1 MLTARGDSVHRAVLP
16 SSFNILVFCSFT
28 NTVLSSFSDLNIAFL
43 LSSFLSFPVSQDGS
57 TDPVAGERH
66 VRNCPQFDTFVH
78 TATHLSTLPH
88 ICPHYHTFVNTT
100 THLSTLPHICQH
112 NIYFSINFFY

>member
-1 MLTARGDSVHRAVLP
+1 MLTTRGDSVRRAVLLP
-16 SSFNILVFCSFT
+16 SFNILEFCSFT

-43 LSSFLSFPVSQDGS
+43 LSSFLSFPVSQDGL

-66 VRNCPQFDTFVH
+66 VRNCPQFDTSVH

-88 ICPHYHTFVNTT
+88 ICQN
-100 THLSTLPHICQH
+100 
-112 NIYFSINFFY
+112 NIYFSTFF